1 MIKRNLLIFITITAA
16 ITLTLA
22 GCGKNNSTSED
33 SKSTESSIAKEESKD
48 DSKETI
54 ASEASGSDD
63 ASLPDYLTDSFT
75 PDMSGDDNSTVGDAT
90 NAVAGQILSLTDNA
104 TKQETGATL
113 EVPAGTNAY
122 SLKIDSIKLTDDRNE
137 YETGEAK
144 KVVRVEYEITNN
156 SSDEDILVDAYSFR
170 LMNSATYSAYSPYAL
185 KTEDNQGSLIT
196 TAAPGATVKCAIGFA
211 VNDDASEVTLIFD
224 DVAALSGTEY
234 YFKAD
239 L

>member
-75 PDMSGDDNSTVGDAT
+75 DNMAPNEESSIGDAT
-90 NAVAGQILSLTDNA
+90 NAVAGQILTLTDNA
-104 TKQETGATL
+104 IKKETGEAL
-113 EVPAGTNAY
+113 EIPAGTNAY
-122 SLKIDSIKLTDDRNE
+122 TLKVDSIQLTDERNE

-144 KVVRVEYEITNN
+144 KVVKVEYEITNN
-156 SSDEDILVDAYSFR
+156 SGDEDILVDAYSFR
-170 LMNSATYSAYSPYAL
+170 LMNSATYSAYDAYAL
-185 KTEDNQGSLIT
+185 KTDDNQGSLIV
-196 TAAPGATVKCAIGFA
+196 TAAPGATVKCSIGFA